1 MGGKGEDMLITP
13 ILQSRKCAEAGV
25 SVLFTVLKMDAGP
38 VLRQVKRPLQGDEKV
53 RSDDQRDQKPKTSLV
68 QPIHQY

>member
-1 MGGKGEDMLITP
+1 M
-13 ILQSRKCAEAGV
+13 

-53 RSDDQRDQKPKTSLV
+53 RSDDLRDKKKKKKKTSLV
-68 QPIHQY
+68 LPTHQY